1 MKNLLLWVLVVANAL
16 LLAMFFGRGHENIAS
31 AQQQQQKPLAAGSY
45 LAVPGAVV
53 GGAGSDV
60 VYILDTRNQ
69 ILTAVQQNKASIN
82 AMAPID
88 LTRIFRR

>member
-1 MKNLLLWVLVVANAL
+1 MKNFLLWALVVINAL
-16 LLAMFFGRGHENIAS
+16 LLVMFFGRGHENIAS
-31 AQQQQQKPLAAGSY
+31 AQQPKTLAAGSY

-69 ILTAVQQNKASIN
+69 ILTAVQQNKGSIN
-82 AMAPID
+82 AMGPID
-88 LTRIFRR
+88 LTRIFRH